1 MQNIYYMNKIL
12 LVTDEST
19 QSGFTTPSIKE
30 SLGFHNV
37 GYEGIAYQTSLRL
50 VYANSPLERKF
61 NFILKRGFDILLS
74 SLLIL
79 LLLSWLLPIIA
90 LLIKFDSRGP
100 VFFLQK
106 RNKKN
111 GEIFTCIK
119 FRSMVVNKEAD
130 KLAAYE
136 NDIRIT
142 AFGKFLRHHH
152 LDELPQLFN
161 VLYGD
166 MSIIGPRPHM
176 IIENIRYEKVV
187 KEYSCRHQVKPGITG
202 LAQSFGHF
210 GYTMD
215 LQKIKERV
223 DIDLMYIK
231 QWSIKMDIQIMLRTF
246 RMISGI

>member
-1 MQNIYYMNKIL
+1 MNKIL
-12 LVTDEST
+12 LVTNEST
-19 QSGFTTPSIKE
+19 QSGFNRSSFKQSPDLHE
-30 SLGFHNV
+30 V
-37 GYEGIAYQTSLRL
+37 RYENMAYQTSMRL
-50 VYANSPLERKF
+50 VYANSPLERTL

-74 SLLIL
+74 SILIL
-79 LLLSWLLPIIA
+79 FLLSWLIPIIA
-90 LLIKFDSRGP
+90 ILIKLDSPGP

-111 GEIFTCIK
+111 GGVFTCIK
-119 FRSMVVNKEAD
+119 FRSMILNKEAD
-130 KLAAYE
+130 KLPAFE
-136 NDIRIT
+136 NDNRIT

-176 IIENIRYEKVV
+176 IIENIHYEKLVQ
-187 KEYSCRHQVKPGITG
+187 EYSCRHQVKPGITG

-210 GYTMD
+210 GYTID
-215 LQKIKERV
+215 LQKIRERV
-223 DIDLMYIK
+223 DIDLIYIK
-231 QWSIKMDIQIMLRTF
+231 QWSIKMDLQIMLRTF